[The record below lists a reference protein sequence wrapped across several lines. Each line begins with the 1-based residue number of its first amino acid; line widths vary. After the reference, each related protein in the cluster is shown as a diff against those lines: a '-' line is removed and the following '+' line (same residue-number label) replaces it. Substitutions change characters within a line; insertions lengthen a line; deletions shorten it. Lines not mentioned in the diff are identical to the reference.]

1 VTECVLWARVQN
13 DELRGESLLFRAG
26 AHLCALPLAHVV
38 ETMRPLPIEPIAGG
52 PRFVR
57 GLAIV
62 RGAPVPVVDLA
73 CLLNEGL
80 SAREE
85 ARSGEEGG
93 APAARFVV
101 LRVAGRSVALVV
113 DGVVGVRA
121 LSAEALRELPPL
133 LREARDTRES
143 ASDVDTS
150 VIESVGTLDAELL
163 LVLRSARLF
172 AFEDPASAS

>member
-1 VTECVLWARVQN
+1 MQN

-26 AHLCALPLAHVV
+26 THLCALPLAHVV

-85 ARSGEEGG
+85 ARSSEEGG

-133 LREARDTRES
+133 LREARDARDTGES
-143 ASDVDTS
+143 ASDVDAS